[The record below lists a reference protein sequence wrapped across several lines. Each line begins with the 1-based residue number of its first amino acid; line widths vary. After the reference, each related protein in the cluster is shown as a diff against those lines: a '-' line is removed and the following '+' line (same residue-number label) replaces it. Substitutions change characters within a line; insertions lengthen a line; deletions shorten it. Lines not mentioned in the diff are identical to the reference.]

1 MTGWFDRLNLAP
13 TERRMAIVGLCL
25 VALLFNHF
33 FIWDY
38 FAEWGATAR
47 ERTKLEGQ
55 KQIYFKEVSRK
66 SSYEKLL
73 KELEGAGG
81 QVMPEEQANRV
92 QQGITSAAATNGV
105 NLGRV
110 SPQVASLRMSASKDT
125 NFFDEQIVIVDLTA
139 KEESFVNFL
148 YALGASD
155 SMIRVRDM
163 SRLRL
168 DNTGQNLG
176 ASVTFVASFQKKP
189 KTVPTAG
196 QGTTKPSAA
205 GASKATATTPTPI
218 PTAKPATPG
227 VLGSG
232 ASGSPDKPS
241 APASAGA
248 STSGAKSRS
257 SSNNA
262 AASSRVTGTNAPTQK

>member
-1 MTGWFDRLNLAP
+1 
-13 TERRMAIVGLCL
+13 
-25 VALLFNHF
+25 
-33 FIWDY
+33 
-38 FAEWGATAR
+38 
-47 ERTKLEGQ
+47 
-55 KQIYFKEVSRK
+55 
-66 SSYEKLL
+66 
-73 KELEGAGG
+73 
-81 QVMPEEQANRV
+81 V

-168 DNTGQNLG
+168 DNTGQSLS

-189 KTVPTAG
+189 KTAPTAG
-196 QGTTKPSAA
+196 QGGTKPAAA
-205 GASKATATTPTPI
+205 GASTTTP
-218 PTAKPATPG
+218 AKPGTQ
-227 VLGSG
+227 GSVAG
-232 ASGSPDKPS
+232 GSPGKPA

-248 STSGAKSRS
+248 STGGARS
-257 SSNNA
+257 KTFSTSASPEPTRQPRSN
-262 AASSRVTGTNAPTQK
+262 RL

>member
-1 MTGWFDRLNLAP
+1 
-13 TERRMAIVGLCL
+13 MAIVGLC
-25 VALLFNHF
+25 VMGLLFNYW
-33 FIWDY
+33 FIWPY
-38 FAEWGATAR
+38 FSEWDVMVR

-55 KQIYFKEVSRK
+55 KQIYFKEVSKK

-81 QVMPEEQANRV
+81 QVLPEEQANRV
-92 QQGITSAAATNGV
+92 QQGITAAAATNAV

-139 KEESFVNFL
+139 KEEGFVDFL
-148 YALGASD
+148 YALGSSD

-168 DNTGQNLG
+168 DNSGQNLS

-189 KTVPTAG
+189 KAAAPAAPKTASS
-196 QGTTKPSAA
+196 PS
-205 GASKATATTPTPI
+205 
-218 PTAKPATPG
+218 TAKPA
-227 VLGSG
+227 
-232 ASGSPDKPS
+232 ASGSS
-241 APASAGA
+241 APGSG
-248 STSGAKSRS
+248 STSKPKSS
-257 SSNNA
+257 TNA
-262 AASSRVTGTNAPTQK
+262 AATSRVTGTNAPTKK

>member
-1 MTGWFDRLNLAP
+1 MTRWFDRLNLAP
-13 TERRMAIVGLCL
+13 TERRMAIVGLC
-25 VALLFNHF
+25 VMGLLFNYW
-33 FIWDY
+33 FIWPY
-38 FAEWGATAR
+38 FSEWDVMVR

-55 KQIYFKEVSRK
+55 KQIYFKEVSKK

-81 QVMPEEQANRV
+81 QVLPEEQANRV
-92 QQGITSAAATNGV
+92 QQGITAAAATNAV

-139 KEESFVNFL
+139 KEEGFVDFL
-148 YALGASD
+148 YALGSSD

-168 DNTGQNLG
+168 DNSGQNLS

-189 KTVPTAG
+189 KAAAPAAPKTASS
-196 QGTTKPSAA
+196 PS
-205 GASKATATTPTPI
+205 
-218 PTAKPATPG
+218 TAKPA
-227 VLGSG
+227 
-232 ASGSPDKPS
+232 ASGSS
-241 APASAGA
+241 APGSG
-248 STSGAKSRS
+248 STSKPKSS
-257 SSNNA
+257 TNA
-262 AASSRVTGTNAPTQK
+262 AATSRVTGTNAPTKK

>member
-1 MTGWFDRLNLAP
+1 VNGWFDRLNLAP
-13 TERRMAIVGLCL
+13 TERRWAIFGLCL
-25 VALLFNHF
+25 VGLLLNHWL
-33 FIWDY
+33 IWPF
-38 FAEWGATAR
+38 FAEWDVMVR

-55 KQIYFKEVSRK
+55 KQIFFKEVSKK
-66 SSYEKLL
+66 SSYEKML

-92 QQGITSAAATNGV
+92 QQGITAAASTNGV

-110 SPQVASLRMSASKDT
+110 SPQLASLRASTSKDT

-148 YALGASD
+148 YALGSSD

-168 DNTGQNLG
+168 DNSGQNLG

-189 KTVPTAG
+189 KPAAAAGSGGKATPVAPAG
-196 QGTTKPSAA
+196 QK
-205 GASKATATTPTPI
+205 GASSTT
-218 PTAKPATPG
+218 
-227 VLGSG
+227 
-232 ASGSPDKPS
+232 
-241 APASAGA
+241 
-248 STSGAKSRS
+248 GAKSPGGTKPAGSANSPGASPS
-257 SSNNA
+257 SGSASSAKSKSSTNA

>member
-13 TERRMAIVGLCL
+13 TERRMAIVGLC
-25 VALLFNHF
+25 VMGLLFNYWL
-33 FIWDY
+33 IWPY
-38 FAEWGATAR
+38 FNDWAEMVR
-47 ERTKLEGQ
+47 DRTKLEGQ
-55 KQIYFKEVSRK
+55 KQIYFKEVSKK

-81 QVMPEEQANRV
+81 QVLPEEQANRV
-92 QQGITSAAATNGV
+92 QQGITSAASTNGV

-110 SPQVASLRMSASKDT
+110 SPQLASLRMSASKDT

-168 DNTGQNLG
+168 DNSGQNLS

-189 KTVPTAG
+189 KASTPAAAGSAKASASTAG
-196 QGTTKPSAA
+196 AKAVTAPAASPGSKPTGS
-205 GASKATATTPTPI
+205 ASKPKT
-218 PTAKPATPG
+218 
-227 VLGSG
+227 
-232 ASGSPDKPS
+232 
-241 APASAGA
+241 
-248 STSGAKSRS
+248 ST
-257 SSNNA
+257 NA
-262 AASSRVTGTNAPTQK
+262 AATSRVIGTNAPTRK

>member
-13 TERRMAIVGLCL
+13 TERRMAIAGLCIL
-25 VALLFNHF
+25 GLLFNYW
-33 FIWDY
+33 FIWPY
-38 FAEWGATAR
+38 FAEWDVMAR
-47 ERTKLEGQ
+47 DRTKLEGQ
-55 KQIYFKEVSRK
+55 KQIYFKEVSKK

-81 QVMPEEQANRV
+81 QVLPEEQANRV
-92 QQGITSAAATNGV
+92 QQGITAAAATNAV

-139 KEESFVNFL
+139 KEEGFVNFL
-148 YALGASD
+148 YALGSSD

-168 DNTGQNLG
+168 DNSGQNLS

-189 KTVPTAG
+189 KVVSAG
-196 QGTTKPSAA
+196 EVVL
-205 GASKATATTPTPI
+205 ASRI
-218 PTAKPATPG
+218 PRRHHPALDPRPR
-227 VLGSG
+227 VRQH
-232 ASGSPDKPS
+232 
-241 APASAGA
+241 PASP
-248 STSGAKSRS
+248 RLP
-257 SSNNA
+257 
-262 AASSRVTGTNAPTQK
+262 PTQQPRRASPEPTRQPRSNRL

>member
-13 TERRMAIVGLCL
+13 TERRMAIVGLCI
-25 VALLFNHF
+25 VGLLLNHVL
-33 FIWDY
+33 IWPY
-38 FAEWGATAR
+38 FAEWDVTSR

-66 SSYEKLL
+66 ASYEKLL

-81 QVMPEEQANRV
+81 QVLPEEQANRV

-110 SPQVASLRMSASKDT
+110 SPQVASLRMSAARDT

-148 YALGASD
+148 YALGSSD

-163 SRLRL
+163 ARLRV
-168 DNTGQNLG
+168 DGTGQSLG

-189 KTVPTAG
+189 KVPPAGGPGATKPPTASPVSAGNPAAKPGNAKPAAAG
-196 QGTTKPSAA
+196 QGSGAAKPSA
-205 GASKATATTPTPI
+205 T
-218 PTAKPATPG
+218 
-227 VLGSG
+227 
-232 ASGSPDKPS
+232 
-241 APASAGA
+241 
-248 STSGAKSRS
+248 S

-262 AASSRVTGTNAPTQK
+262 AALSRVLGTNAPTQK

>member
-168 DNTGQNLG
+168 DNTGQSLS

-189 KTVPTAG
+189 KTAPTAG
-196 QGTTKPSAA
+196 QGGTKPAAA
-205 GASKATATTPTPI
+205 GASTTTP
-218 PTAKPATPG
+218 AKPGTQ
-227 VLGSG
+227 GSVAG
-232 ASGSPDKPS
+232 GSPGKPA
-241 APASAGA
+241 APASAGP
-248 STSGAKSRS
+248 STGGAKSRS

>member
-13 TERRMAIVGLCL
+13 TERRWAIFGLCL
-25 VALLFNHF
+25 VGLLLNHW
-33 FIWDY
+33 FIWPF
-38 FAEWGATAR
+38 FAEWDVVAR
-47 ERTKLEGQ
+47 ERTKLDGQ
-55 KQIYFKEVSRK
+55 KQIYFKEVSK
-66 SSYEKLL
+66 KASYEKLL

-110 SPQVASLRMSASKDT
+110 SPQLASLRTSASKDT
-125 NFFDEQIVIVDLTA
+125 NFFNEQIVVVDLTA

-148 YALGASD
+148 YALGSSD

-168 DNTGQNLG
+168 DGSGQNLG

-189 KTVPTAG
+189 KP
-196 QGTTKPSAA
+196 AA
-205 GASKATATTPTPI
+205 
-218 PTAKPATPG
+218 
-227 VLGSG
+227 
-232 ASGSPDKPS
+232 ASGSGGNA
-241 APASAGA
+241 APAGQKGSSAQTGP
-248 STSGAKSRS
+248 KSPAAPS
-257 SSNNA
+257 SSGQASSAKPKSSTNA
-262 AASSRVTGTNAPTQK
+262 AATSRVTGTNAPTQK

>member
-13 TERRMAIVGLCL
+13 TERRMAIVGLC
-25 VALLFNHF
+25 VMGLLFNYW
-33 FIWDY
+33 FIWPY
-38 FAEWGATAR
+38 FNDWSEMVR
-47 ERTKLEGQ
+47 DRTKLEGQ
-55 KQIYFKEVSRK
+55 KQIYFKEVSKK

-81 QVMPEEQANRV
+81 QVLPEEQANRV

-110 SPQVASLRMSASKDT
+110 SPQLASLRMSASKDT

-139 KEESFVNFL
+139 KEESFVDFL
-148 YALGASD
+148 YALGSSD

-168 DNTGQNLG
+168 DNSGQNLS

-189 KTVPTAG
+189 KASTPAAAG
-196 QGTTKPSAA
+196 SAKASTPAA
-205 GASKATATTPTPI
+205 GAKAATAPAASPGS
-218 PTAKPATPG
+218 KPA
-227 VLGSG
+227 GS
-232 ASGSPDKPS
+232 ASKPKT
-241 APASAGA
+241 
-248 STSGAKSRS
+248 ST
-257 SSNNA
+257 NA
-262 AASSRVTGTNAPTQK
+262 AATSRVIGTNAPTRK

>member
-13 TERRMAIVGLCL
+13 TERRMAIAGLCIL
-25 VALLFNHF
+25 GLLFNYW
-33 FIWDY
+33 FIWPY
-38 FAEWGATAR
+38 FAEWDVMAR
-47 ERTKLEGQ
+47 DRTKLEGQ
-55 KQIYFKEVSRK
+55 KQIYFKEVSKK

-81 QVMPEEQANRV
+81 QVLPEEQANRV
-92 QQGITSAAATNGV
+92 QQGITAAAATNAV

-139 KEESFVNFL
+139 KEEGFVNFL
-148 YALGASD
+148 YALGSSD

-168 DNTGQNLG
+168 DNSGQNLS

-189 KTVPTAG
+189 KVVSVGGGSSGVSNPKTASPGSGSKAPGPTAPG
-196 QGTTKPSAA
+196 KP
-205 GASKATATTPTPI
+205 KT
-218 PTAKPATPG
+218 
-227 VLGSG
+227 
-232 ASGSPDKPS
+232 
-241 APASAGA
+241 
-248 STSGAKSRS
+248 ST
-257 SSNNA
+257 NA
-262 AASSRVTGTNAPTQK
+262 AATPRVTGTNAPTKK

>member
-1 MTGWFDRLNLAP
+1 MNGWFDRLNLAP
-13 TERRMAIVGLCL
+13 TERRWAIFGLCL
-25 VALLFNHF
+25 VALLLNHWLIWPF
-33 FIWDY
+33 FAKW
-38 FAEWGATAR
+38 EVMVR

-55 KQIYFKEVSRK
+55 KQIYFKEVSKK
-66 SSYEKLL
+66 SSYEKML

-110 SPQVASLRMSASKDT
+110 SPQLASLRTSAAKDT

-148 YALGASD
+148 YALGSSD

-168 DNTGQNLG
+168 DGSGQNLA

-189 KTVPTAG
+189 KPAAAAGSGGKATPAATAG
-196 QGTTKPSAA
+196 QKGPSTPGAAKSPGTSVAPGSASSTKPKS
-205 GASKATATTPTPI
+205 
-218 PTAKPATPG
+218 
-227 VLGSG
+227 
-232 ASGSPDKPS
+232 
-241 APASAGA
+241 
-248 STSGAKSRS
+248 ST
-257 SSNNA
+257 NA
-262 AASSRVTGTNAPTQK
+262 AATSRVTGTNAPTQK

>member
-25 VALLFNHF
+25 VALLFNYF

-38 FAEWGATAR
+38 FAEWGVTAR

-66 SSYEKLL
+66 ASYEKLL

-81 QVMPEEQANRV
+81 QVLPEEQANRV

-110 SPQVASLRMSASKDT
+110 SPQVASLRMSAAKDT

-139 KEESFVNFL
+139 KEESFVDFL
-148 YALGASD
+148 YALGSSD

-168 DNTGQNLG
+168 DNSGQNLS
-176 ASVTFVASFQKKP
+176 ASVTFVASFQKAVKAPKAPVAGSAKASTPAAGAKAATAPAASPGSKPAGSASKP
-189 KTVPTAG
+189 KT
-196 QGTTKPSAA
+196 
-205 GASKATATTPTPI
+205 
-218 PTAKPATPG
+218 
-227 VLGSG
+227 
-232 ASGSPDKPS
+232 
-241 APASAGA
+241 
-248 STSGAKSRS
+248 ST
-257 SSNNA
+257 NA
-262 AASSRVTGTNAPTQK
+262 AATSRVIGTNAPTRK

>member
-1 MTGWFDRLNLAP
+1 MTSWFDRLNLAP

-25 VALLFNHF
+25 VALLFNYF
-33 FIWDY
+33 FIWDH
-38 FAEWGATAR
+38 FAEWGVKAR
-47 ERTKLEGQ
+47 ERTMLEGQ

-168 DNTGQNLG
+168 DNTGQNLS

-189 KTVPTAG
+189 KTAPTAG

-205 GASKATATTPTPI
+205 GASKTTATMPTPTPA
-218 PTAKPATPG
+218 AKPGTQ
-227 VLGSG
+227 GSVAG
-232 ASGSPDKPS
+232 GSPGKPA

-248 STSGAKSRS
+248 STGGARS
-257 SSNNA
+257 KTFSTNA

>member
-1 MTGWFDRLNLAP
+1 MTRWFDRLNLAP
-13 TERRMAIVGLCL
+13 TERRMAIVGLC
-25 VALLFNHF
+25 VMGLLFNYW
-33 FIWDY
+33 FIWPY
-38 FAEWGATAR
+38 FAEWDAMVR

-55 KQIYFKEVSRK
+55 KQIYFKEVSKK

-81 QVMPEEQANRV
+81 QVLPEEQANRV
-92 QQGITSAAATNGV
+92 QQGITAAAATNGV

-139 KEESFVNFL
+139 KEEGFVDFL

-168 DNTGQNLG
+168 DNSGQNLS

-189 KTVPTAG
+189 KAAAPSPGAKAAPVAPRTAS
-196 QGTTKPSAA
+196 TPSAA
-205 GASKATATTPTPI
+205 
-218 PTAKPATPG
+218 KPA
-227 VLGSG
+227 GSG
-232 ASGSPDKPS
+232 
-241 APASAGA
+241 
-248 STSGAKSRS
+248 S
-257 SSNNA
+257 SSAVAGSTGKPKSSTNA

>member
-1 MTGWFDRLNLAP
+1 MTRWFDRLNLAP
-13 TERRMAIVGLCL
+13 TERRMAIVGLC
-25 VALLFNHF
+25 VMGLLFNYWL
-33 FIWDY
+33 IWPY
-38 FAEWGATAR
+38 FAEWDVMVR

-55 KQIYFKEVSRK
+55 KQIYFKEVSKK

-81 QVMPEEQANRV
+81 HVLPEEQANRV
-92 QQGITSAAATNGV
+92 QQGITAAASTNGV

-139 KEESFVNFL
+139 KEEGFVDFL

-168 DNTGQNLG
+168 DNSGQNLS

-189 KTVPTAG
+189 KAAAPAG
-196 QGTTKPSAA
+196 SSSA
-205 GASKATATTPTPI
+205 KAATGV
-218 PTAKPATPG
+218 KPATAENRPVGSKPPG
-227 VLGSG
+227 
-232 ASGSPDKPS
+232 
-241 APASAGA
+241 GA
-248 STSGAKSRS
+248 STAPGSGSTGKPKSS
-257 SSNNA
+257 TNA
-262 AASSRVTGTNAPTQK
+262 AASSRVTGTNAPTKK